1 MNINT
6 ENLVAIISKLQYDL
20 DVTRRKLQEVS
31 AEKDNALSRLSS
43 IASAKLTY
51 NNPNIADLSDRN
63 RPQKL
68 GEMFGELYDN
78 EWTDA
83 VDRLTEIMEEKKAI
97 ILLRDVLQY
106 IYEKTKKASEDQY
119 RNLQNALFQRDL
131 RNSEMKNFIP
141 IYKKIGEMQKEVAAI
156 SIDNTKQALR
166 IDSDFMLPFESVIL
180 YGEPYVDRCVELCWR
195 MHIQDPPMILDFSS
209 SSEIVDKAMFRLFT
223 RSGEYVDFVVWPALL
238 LHENGPLVQKGV
250 VQPLK
255 SKSTL
260 KSH

>member
-1 MNINT
+1 MYWYVKKT
-6 ENLVAIISKLQYDL
+6 Y
-20 DVTRRKLQEVS
+20 
-31 AEKDNALSRLSS
+31 LSFAVHWTGVFKCNVILFRLSS

-83 VDRLTEIMEEKKAI
+83 VDRLTDIMEEKKAI

-119 RNLQNALFQRDL
+119 RNLQNALFQVIFENKNGIYSYFIRNCVFLRVFETNEKKLKSFIIFQRDL

-156 SIDNTKQALR
+156 SIDNSKQVNR
-166 IDSDFMLPFESVIL
+166 TQS
-180 YGEPYVDRCVELCWR
+180 
-195 MHIQDPPMILDFSS
+195 
-209 SSEIVDKAMFRLFT
+209 
-223 RSGEYVDFVVWPALL
+223 
-238 LHENGPLVQKGV
+238 
-250 VQPLK
+250 
-255 SKSTL
+255 
-260 KSH
+260 

>member
-1 MNINT
+1 M
-6 ENLVAIISKLQYDL
+6 
-20 DVTRRKLQEVS
+20 
-31 AEKDNALSRLSS
+31 SS

-83 VDRLTEIMEEKKAI
+83 VDRLTDIMEEKKAI

-119 RNLQNALFQRDL
+119 RNLQNALFQVIMKIKMASTVILLKIVCFYVFLKQMKKKLKSFLIFQRDL

-156 SIDNTKQALR
+156 SIDNSKQVNR
-166 IDSDFMLPFESVIL
+166 TQS
-180 YGEPYVDRCVELCWR
+180 
-195 MHIQDPPMILDFSS
+195 
-209 SSEIVDKAMFRLFT
+209 
-223 RSGEYVDFVVWPALL
+223 
-238 LHENGPLVQKGV
+238 
-250 VQPLK
+250 
-255 SKSTL
+255 
-260 KSH
+260 

>member
-1 MNINT
+1 MF
-6 ENLVAIISKLQYDL
+6 
-20 DVTRRKLQEVS
+20 
-31 AEKDNALSRLSS
+31 RLSS

-83 VDRLTEIMEEKKAI
+83 VDRLTDIMEEKKAI

-119 RNLQNALFQRDL
+119 RNLQNALFQVIFENKNGIYCYFIRNCVFLRVFTFNVLQMKKNLKFFLIFQRDL

-156 SIDNTKQALR
+156 SIENSKQVN
-166 IDSDFMLPFESVIL
+166 I
-180 YGEPYVDRCVELCWR
+180 
-195 MHIQDPPMILDFSS
+195 
-209 SSEIVDKAMFRLFT
+209 T
-223 RSGEYVDFVVWPALL
+223 
-238 LHENGPLVQKGV
+238 
-250 VQPLK
+250 QP
-255 SKSTL
+255 
-260 KSH
+260 